1 MFWTKQRDVGR
12 RRLLRELREACPEG
26 TRSYAIV
33 DGLRV
38 QDAKVWLDDDEARAR
53 FDAEHLAAL
62 VDRLRVLDRDDA
74 DLAVLAERVHARV
87 TDGLPPGPQTTG
99 AIRALLAMTTTRL
112 AYGHTLSGDLGN
124 PGMGQVLT
132 RMGQVFAAAAVRL
145 ADEQATP

>member
-1 MFWTKQRDVGR
+1 MFLTKQRDVGR

-38 QDAKVWLDDDEARAR
+38 QDAKVWLD
-53 FDAEHLAAL
+53 
-62 VDRLRVLDRDDA
+62 
-74 DLAVLAERVHARV
+74 
-87 TDGLPPGPQTTG
+87 
-99 AIRALLAMTTTRL
+99 
-112 AYGHTLSGDLGN
+112 N